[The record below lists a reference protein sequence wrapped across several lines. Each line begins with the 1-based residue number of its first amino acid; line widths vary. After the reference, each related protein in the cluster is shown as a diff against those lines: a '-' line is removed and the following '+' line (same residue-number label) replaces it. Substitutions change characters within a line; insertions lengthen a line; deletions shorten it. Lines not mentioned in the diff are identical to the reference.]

1 MKKKFDITGMTCAA
15 CRIHVENDV
24 KKVEGVTSVDVSLLT
39 NSMIVD
45 FDDEILS
52 PLVIVKA
59 VKKGGYGA
67 KIASDSPSTTH
78 QSELL
83 QKMKIRL
90 VFSLILFG
98 LLLYLSM
105 GMMVGLPLP
114 DFLSP
119 HHYPVLY
126 GSIQL
131 IITVP
136 IVILNRN
143 YFVVGFPK
151 LWNRRPNMDSLVA
164 IGTSTALIYGIIILI
179 KYAFFPSLITD
190 EMISDNLYF
199 ESAGAIL
206 TLVTVGKYLEVRSK
220 GRTGEAIAR
229 LIDLAPKTAFVLKDG
244 IEREIPVADI
254 RVGDIIVIRPGFKI
268 PVDGII
274 LEGESSLDE
283 SAITGESMPVDKRVG
298 DRVITATINQ
308 SGFFQ
313 FRATAV
319 GTDTTLSRIIAL
331 VEEAG
336 NSKAPIARLADK
348 ISGIFVPIVIGIA
361 ILSTVVWLIVGAEV
375 GFALSM
381 GITVLVISCPCALGL
396 ATPVAIMVATGKGA
410 ENGILIKSAES
421 FEIAHQVDT
430 VVLDKTGT
438 ITFGKPEVTDVISLS
453 PLQHEELVRIAS
465 SLESKSEHPLGKAI
479 VQHALKQGLSLLA
492 VSSFQNRSGYG
503 VQGTVEN
510 VMYYAGNDALMKQ
523 LGILSVSAE
532 TMANKLAIRG
542 KTPIFLAKEQTI
554 IGILALADTIK
565 PTSKE
570 AIEGFHRD
578 GIRVVMVTGDRLE
591 VAESI
596 QNELGIETVYAGIL
610 PDGKAKIIADLQK
623 EGHKVAMIG
632 DGINDAVALTKADV
646 GMAIG
651 AGTDIAIE
659 SADMILMKSDLRD
672 AVLAI
677 DLSRKTIANIKMNL
691 FWAFFYNVIGIPI
704 AAGVFFPLFGLKLS
718 PTLGSLAMSFSSVSV
733 VLNALR
739 LKWFHSAKKSNKKTS
754 F

>member
-1 MKKKFDITGMTCAA
+1 MKRKFDVTGMTCAA
-15 CRIHVENDV
+15 CRVHVENDV
-24 KKVEGVTSVDVSLLT
+24 KKVQGVTSVDVSLLT
-39 NSMIVD
+39 NSMVVD
-45 FDDEILS
+45 YDDALLNPSI
-52 PLVIVKA
+52 IIKA

-67 KIASDSPSTTH
+67 KIASNSPSTTN

-83 QKMKIRL
+83 KKMKIRL
-90 VFSLILFG
+90 VFSLILFVI
-98 LLLYLSM
+98 LLYLSM
-105 GMMVGLPLP
+105 GMMIGLPLP
-114 DFLSP
+114 EFLSP

-131 IITVP
+131 IITIP

-143 YFVVGFPK
+143 YFIIGFPK
-151 LWNRRPNMDSLVA
+151 LWKRRPNMDSLVA
-164 IGTSTALIYGIIILI
+164 IGTATALIYGIFILI
-179 KYAFFPSLITD
+179 EYAFFPSLVTD
-190 EMISDNLYF
+190 AMISNNLYF

-220 GRTGEAIAR
+220 GKTGEAIAR

-244 IEREIPVADI
+244 AERETPVSEI
-254 RVGDIIVIRPGFKI
+254 KVGDIIVIRPGFKI

-283 SAITGESMPVDKRVG
+283 SAITGESMPVDKHVG
-298 DRVITATINQ
+298 NKVITATINQ
-308 SGFFQ
+308 SGFFH

-336 NSKAPIARLADK
+336 NSKAPIARLADQ

-361 ILSTVVWLIVGAEV
+361 IISTTVWLIAGEGL

-396 ATPVAIMVATGKGA
+396 ATPVAIMVGTGKGA

-438 ITFGKPEVTDVISLS
+438 ITHGKPEVTDVISLS
-453 PLQHEELVRIAS
+453 EYAADDLIRLAS
-465 SLESKSEHPLGKAI
+465 SLETKSEHPLGKAV
-479 VQHALKQGLSLLA
+479 VQYADKKGISPLA

-503 VQGTVEN
+503 VQGTIEDAV
-510 VMYYAGNDALMKQ
+510 YYAGNDTWMRQ
-523 LGILSVSAE
+523 LEILSGLAE
-532 TMANKLAIRG
+532 KTADDLARNG
-542 KTPIFLAKEQTI
+542 KTPIFLAKEMTI

-565 PTSKE
+565 PTSRE

-578 GIRVVMVTGDRLE
+578 GIHVVMVTGDRLE
-591 VAESI
+591 VAQAI
-596 QNELGIETVYAGIL
+596 QKELGIETVHAGIL
-610 PDGKAKIIADLQK
+610 PDGKAQIIADLQK
-623 EGHKVAMIG
+623 EGHIVAMVG

-659 SADMILMKSDLRD
+659 SADIILMKSDLRD

-677 DLSRKTIANIKMNL
+677 ELSRKTIANIKMNL

-718 PTLGSLAMSFSSVSV
+718 PTLGSLAMSLSSVSV

-739 LKWFHSAKKSNKKTS
+739 LKWFHSSKTKR
-754 F
+754 